1 MAKAGAKAGP
11 ADGQSNAG
19 IAPAQGH
26 QLPQA
31 GGAAEGL
38 QPCQSYLGVSR
49 SEAGE
54 QPSGLRQQTRS
65 ACTPKPPLALGGGD
79 EGRPRSTAKPGAAPA
94 APLQPLLMPGQPP
107 CCCRPMAPPP
117 GGLPS
122 PPKWQTNS
130 AITFQEEASAL
141 RVTFP
146 PMLMFSQ
153 GLTRSPHQ
161 PRTAAAFPAPV
172 LPATPLRPLWKAF
185 PCPGWARAGRDKTPV
200 ETAKG
205 PGDPCEEPSV
215 PSPAALPARG

>member
-1 MAKAGAKAGP
+1 
-11 ADGQSNAG
+11 
-19 IAPAQGH
+19 
-26 QLPQA
+26 
-31 GGAAEGL
+31 
-38 QPCQSYLGVSR
+38 
-49 SEAGE
+49 
-54 QPSGLRQQTRS
+54 
-65 ACTPKPPLALGGGD
+65 
-79 EGRPRSTAKPGAAPA
+79 
-94 APLQPLLMPGQPP
+94 
-107 CCCRPMAPPP
+107 MAPPP